1 MTDRYYMPIV
11 LEEAQAADVS
21 EITEVHVR
29 AEQSIYPDTDE
40 HFALPTLEEIEDYH
54 AAGNMPERWRAA
66 REREIFYDL
75 HKKIQVARL
84 GQAVVGFSIYDTQIN
99 WLNSLYVAPEYQGYG
114 VGSKLLKDCLETA
127 GSNPT
132 RLLTVEHSS
141 AVDFYKKHGFA
152 TGERAPRGRRI
163 SVNNMSHIPLIGMI
177 YIPETIVA

>member
-1 MTDRYYMPIV
+1 MTDRYHIPIV

-29 AEQSIYPDTDE
+29 SEQSIYPDTDE

-54 AAGNMPERWRAA
+54 TAGNMPERWRAT
-66 REREIFYDL
+66 REREIFYDH

-84 GQAVVGFSIYDTQIN
+84 GKAIVGFSIYDRQIN

-114 VGSKLLKDCLETA
+114 VGSRLLKDCLETA

-132 RLLTVEHSS
+132 RLLTVEHSA
-141 AVDFYKKHGFA
+141 AVDFYQKHGFT
-152 TGERAPRGRRI
+152 TGELAPKGRRTR
-163 SVNNMSHIPLIGMI
+163 VNNVSHIPLIGMI
-177 YIPETIVA
+177 HIPQS